1 MFHPLDKIS
10 RYRIVLTAKGVDL
23 IMIWLR
29 WFPMS
34 FELYES
40 AVKMKNPDAFLE
52 VYNPD
57 EYRNYI
63 RLGKM
68 DYLYDKVETYD
79 KLKDIIQG
87 KFCLMDCRSFKKG

>member
-1 MFHPLDKIS
+1 
-10 RYRIVLTAKGVDL
+10 
-23 IMIWLR
+23 
-29 WFPMS
+29 MS

-40 AVKMKNPDAFLE
+40 TVKMKNPDAFCWP

-87 KFCLMDCRSFKKG
+87 NLPDGLSVIQKG

>member
-1 MFHPLDKIS
+1 MHL
-10 RYRIVLTAKGVDL
+10 
-23 IMIWLR
+23 
-29 WFPMS
+29 
-34 FELYES
+34 
-40 AVKMKNPDAFLE
+40 LE

-87 KFCLMDCRSFKKG
+87 KFCLMDCRSFKRDERYRASYVTFFDNHDETAIMRAQNLQELLKKENH